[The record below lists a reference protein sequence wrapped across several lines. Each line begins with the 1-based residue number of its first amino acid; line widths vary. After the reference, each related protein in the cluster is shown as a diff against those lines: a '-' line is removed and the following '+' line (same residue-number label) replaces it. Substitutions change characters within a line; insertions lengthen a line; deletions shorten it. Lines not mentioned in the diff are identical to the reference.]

1 MRALVPVSTRAPSTT
16 GLAMPMVVRVG
27 LDDEFVVDAREYFD
41 VVETDMLTRH
51 AGDVAAAA
59 TGLFEDGGDLAKA
72 LAELL
77 GEVFR
82 GRSVGVPFGAA

>member
-1 MRALVPVSTRAPSTT
+1 
-16 GLAMPMVVRVG
+16 MPMVVRGG
-27 LDDEFVVDAREYFD
+27 LDDEFVLDAPEYFD
-41 VVETDMLTRH
+41 VVETDMLARH
-51 AGDVAAAA
+51 VGDVAEAG

-82 GRSVGVPFGAA
+82 GRYVGVPFGAAGDVDHLT